1 MAITLDGSNGVTT
14 PDLTVDTDTL
24 TVDATNNRV
33 GIGTSS
39 PSQRLEVAGAGFVAA
54 NISGDS
60 TSETQLRFSSN
71 TAARI
76 SQQANQALVF
86 DTNATEAMRLDSSG
100 NLKFNSGYGSAAT
113 AYGCRAWVNFN
124 GTGTVAIRASGN
136 VSSITDAGVGS
147 YFVNFTNAMPDT
159 NYSPI
164 HSYTTEFN
172 VQHTVG
178 FLSGVV
184 ATTYFGVQY
193 FNVANSAQASD
204 KSIVAIAVFR

>member
-1 MAITLDGSNGVTT
+1 MAVVINGSTGITT
-14 PDLTVDTDTL
+14 PD
-24 TVDATNNRV
+24 VDAT
-33 GIGTSS
+33 
-39 PSQRLEVAGAGFVAA
+39 
-54 NISGDS
+54 
-60 TSETQLRFSSN
+60 
-71 TAARI
+71 
-76 SQQANQALVF
+76 
-86 DTNATEAMRLDSSG
+86 TEITTVDLNVSDEL
-100 NLKFNSGYGSAAT
+100 NFNSGYGSSAT

-124 GTGTVAIRASGN
+124 GTGTVAIRDSGN
-136 VSSITDAGVGS
+136 VSSVTDAGVGS